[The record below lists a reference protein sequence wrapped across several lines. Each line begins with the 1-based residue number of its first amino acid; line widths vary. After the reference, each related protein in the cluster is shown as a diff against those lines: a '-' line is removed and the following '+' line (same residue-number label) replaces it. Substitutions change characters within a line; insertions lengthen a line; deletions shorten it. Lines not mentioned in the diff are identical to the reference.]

1 VLASSWTGYSQSR
14 APKLKLFPAVY
25 GGLRV
30 CQRLSYHRRTPSF
43 RIKTMSLGTT
53 TTTWKE
59 ELSWLESYSAWGS
72 AWDSNCYVRLV
83 RHACFSRPAI
93 SGRLSD
99 VSSVGK
105 TPRLIDFRLRPLD
118 QMITSI
124 ITLLQLAH
132 PTALNAGDCCVAVS
146 RSESWVL
153 PAGFKSVPKPFNN
166 LST

>member
-1 VLASSWTGYSQSR
+1 LPGASQFLEGLLTVADTQ
-14 APKLKLFPAVY
+14 AKAFPCCLW
-25 GGLRV
+25 GTSS

-43 RIKTMSLGTT
+43 RIKIMSLGTT

-59 ELSWLESYSAWGS
+59 ELSWLESYLAWGS
-72 AWDSNCYVRLV
+72 AWDSNCYVRLM
-83 RHACFSRPAI
+83 RHTCFSRPAI

-118 QMITSI
+118 RMITTI

-132 PTALNAGDCCVAVS
+132 PTALNAGDCRVAVS
-146 RSESWVL
+146 RSESWML
-153 PAGFKSVPKPFNN
+153 PAGFKFVPRPF
-166 LST
+166 

>member
-1 VLASSWTGYSQSR
+1 VLASSWKGYSQSR

-30 CQRLSYHRRTPSF
+30 VRGCPTTAGRPSF
-43 RIKTMSLGTT
+43 RIKIMSLGTT

-59 ELSWLESYSAWGS
+59 ELSWLESYLAWGS
-72 AWDSNCYVRLV
+72 AWDSNCYVRLM
-83 RHACFSRPAI
+83 RHTCFSRPAI

-118 QMITSI
+118 RMITTI

-132 PTALNAGDCCVAVS
+132 PTALNAGDCRVAVS
-146 RSESWVL
+146 RSESWML
-153 PAGFKSVPKPFNN
+153 PAGFKFVPRPF
-166 LST
+166 